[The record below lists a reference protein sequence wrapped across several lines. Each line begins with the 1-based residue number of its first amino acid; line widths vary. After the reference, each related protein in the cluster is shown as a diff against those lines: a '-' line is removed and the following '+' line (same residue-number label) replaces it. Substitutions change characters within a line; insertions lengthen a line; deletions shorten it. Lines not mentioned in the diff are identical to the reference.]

1 VLDLDGVTARYG
13 AITALHGV
21 SLRVGSGEIV
31 AIIGPNGAGKTTLL
45 STIAGLL
52 QPVSGSISLDG
63 VEVAGLQPDEMV
75 RRGVALVPQHRRIFA
90 DLTVAENLQ
99 IGGITLGA
107 RQRRQRME
115 ELMGVFPVVQK
126 RRHSSAG
133 YLSGGEAQQLAVV
146 RALMC
151 DPKILLMDE
160 PSLGMAPVLV
170 DRIFELIRT
179 LHEQGRTILLV
190 EQNARRALEIADRA
204 YVLRTGII
212 VEENTGEALLARR
225 DLFDAYL
232 GTA

>member
-63 VEVAGLQPDEMV
+63 VEVAGLQPDEIV

>member
-1 VLDLDGVTARYG
+1 VLDLDGITTRYG

-21 SLRVGSGEIV
+21 SLHVGSGEIV

-52 QPVSGSISLDG
+52 QPVSGSISFDG
-63 VEVAGLQPDEMV
+63 VEVAGLEPDEMV

-99 IGGITLGA
+99 LGGITLGA
-107 RQRRQRME
+107 RRRRQRME
-115 ELMGVFPVVQK
+115 ELMDLFPIVAS
-126 RRHSSAG
+126 RRHLSAG

-146 RALMC
+146 RALMS

-160 PSLGMAPVLV
+160 PSLGLAPALV
-170 DRIFELIRT
+170 DRIFELIRS
-179 LHEQGRTILLV
+179 LHKQGRTILLV
-190 EQNARRALEIADRA
+190 EQNVRSALEIADRA
-204 YVLRTGII
+204 YVLRTGTI
-212 VEENTGEALLARR
+212 VETDTGEALLARS